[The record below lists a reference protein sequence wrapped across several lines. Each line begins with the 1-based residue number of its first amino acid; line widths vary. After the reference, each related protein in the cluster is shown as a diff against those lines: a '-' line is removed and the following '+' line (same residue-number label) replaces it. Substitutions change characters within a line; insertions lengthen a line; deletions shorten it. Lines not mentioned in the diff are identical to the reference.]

1 MSDAHLSDHEWKLKM
16 AAEGKAIYIPGKT
29 TEQVKAE
36 MAQKERARNEQCKCL
51 VEMPFGTW
59 QNLPDALSEAV
70 YALRSA
76 QAAFDHLH
84 EAISD
89 SAASDPGIIAL
100 IELSSRGLRH
110 VSEHE
115 GGLLDEAAFAIR
127 NTVSELIEGK
137 VSGMGKERKS

>member
-16 AAEGKAIYIPGKT
+16 ASEGKAIYIPGKT

-36 MAQKERARNEQCKCL
+36 MAQKEKARNEKCECL

-76 QAAFDHLH
+76 QAAFGHLQ
-84 EAISD
+84 EALSD
-89 SAASDPGIIAL
+89 SAESDPGILAL

-110 VSEHE
+110 VCEHE
-115 GGLLDEAAFAIR
+115 GGVLDEAAFAIR
-127 NTVSELIEGK
+127 DTVSTLTEGRISSK
-137 VSGMGKERKS
+137 GKERKS